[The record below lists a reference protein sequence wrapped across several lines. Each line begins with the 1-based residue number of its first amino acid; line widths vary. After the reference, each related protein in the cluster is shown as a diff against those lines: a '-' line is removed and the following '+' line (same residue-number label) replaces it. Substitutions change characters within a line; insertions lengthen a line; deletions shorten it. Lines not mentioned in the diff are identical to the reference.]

1 MEDKQRHSLKVAVS
15 ADDGESW
22 TDVAEL
28 DAGIRVPGMLYHYP
42 TLTQA
47 RSIPS
52 TRRLLN
58 IAS

>member
-42 TLTQA
+42 TLTQV
-47 RSIPS
+47 I
-52 TRRLLN
+52 
-58 IAS
+58 